1 MSVPPEPGSM
11 PVPEPSPDAMLRI
24 AGVVLLRAD
33 GAALLQHRDDKPG
46 LPARALWVFPG
57 GHCEPGETCR
67 DGARR
72 EFLEETG
79 YDCGN
84 AELLTEFVY
93 VSPDNGR
100 PHWMSYC
107 WADYDGV
114 TEVHCYEGQA
124 VTFVPRAAAT
134 RLPAPSYLL
143 GVWDLA
149 LAARHKKALPIG

>member
-1 MSVPPEPGSM
+1 MSASPEPDPA
-11 PVPEPSPDAMLRI
+11 PVPEPIPESMPRI

-46 LPARALWVFPG
+46 LPARAQWVFPG

-67 DGARR
+67 AGARR

-79 YDCGN
+79 YDCGP

-124 VTFVPRAAAT
+124 VTFVPREQAP
-134 RLPAPSYLL
+134 RLPAPEYLL
-143 GVWDLA
+143 AVWDLA
-149 LAARHKKALPIG
+149 LARASRSGR